1 MAHKM
6 PSSWCWLYG
15 GSAAD
20 MWVCLCVMKTH
31 LCLRVQL
38 AAHQNNCNLLRISP
52 DLLRDRLYGETEKIV
67 AAIFSLSRKLW
78 EASMKPTIVFMDEV
92 DTILG
97 DVSDGSGTEHEATR
111 TARTLFA
118 QKWDGI
124 EAHPGLIIFG
134 TTNHENK
141 IPHYIYRRFTSRFKV
156 RPSPLDPSPPRLHH
170 SYPSRTACCWCVVT
184 QCLHRPQE
192 PLHRAGPAR
201 GRRRHTR
208 APRHTS
214 IQHRVRLTISA
225 SVCMASAHRHGTEAA
240 VQPQASRTP
249 ANAGRLRERPAGRVI
264 QLVG

>member
-1 MAHKM
+1 MA
-6 PSSWCWLYG
+6 
-15 GSAAD
+15 A
-20 MWVCLCVMKTH
+20 
-31 LCLRVQL
+31 LRAICTCDEDATVPGVQL

-52 DLLRDRLYGETEKIV
+52 DLLRDRLYGETEKTV

-97 DVSDGSGTEHEATR
+97 DVSDGSGAEHEATR

-156 RPSPLDPSPPRLHH
+156 CPNSLAPSPAALHLPH
-170 SYPSRTACCWCVVT
+170 CIPLMSSGSACASSSHCFI
-184 QCLHRPQE
+184 
-192 PLHRAGPAR
+192 AR
-201 GRRRHTR
+201 DLLV
-208 APRHTS
+208 A
-214 IQHRVRLTISA
+214 LT
-225 SVCMASAHRHGTEAA
+225 
-240 VQPQASRTP
+240 
-249 ANAGRLRERPAGRVI
+249 
-264 QLVG
+264 